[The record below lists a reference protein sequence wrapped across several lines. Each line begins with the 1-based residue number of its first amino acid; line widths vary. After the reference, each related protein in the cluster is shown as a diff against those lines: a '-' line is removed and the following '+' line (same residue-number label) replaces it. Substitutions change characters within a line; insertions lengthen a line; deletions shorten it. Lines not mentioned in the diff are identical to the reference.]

1 MGIILTNDRLIEILE
16 KQPKGTRI
24 LIEDSD
30 GSKSQLM
37 TEDHIVTAWERD
49 TDDGK
54 HVENMMMFTTCQDK

>member
-1 MGIILTNDRLIEILE
+1 MGIILTSDRLIEILE

-37 TEDHIVTAWERD
+37 TEEHIVPAWERD

-54 HVENMMMFTTCQDK
+54 HVENMMMFTANKDD